1 VNVACPDISCSDR
14 HYFLYRALEPL
25 QSFLADPQVVEIAVN
40 RPGAVFVERL
50 GAEHMAFHPVA
61 ALNNAEI
68 ANIGERIAAAT
79 SQFISPAS
87 PILSAALPTGERIQ
101 VVLPP
106 AATEG
111 GAISIRRQVVSEFTL
126 DDYRDSGS
134 LEGVSLAVGGLSATD
149 RDLLNAL
156 ERNDAYGFISTAIA
170 NRVSILISGGTSSGK
185 TTFLN
190 ACLKSVD
197 PHERII
203 TLEDTRE
210 LFSPHN
216 NAVHLIASRGNQGT
230 ANVTIQSLL
239 EASLRMRPDRLFVG
253 EVRGSEAFSFLRA
266 INTGHPG
273 SMSTIHA
280 DTPLGAYEQ
289 LAMMVAQSGLSSGY
303 SKADLITYIQNVI
316 PVVIQLR
323 RDGGRRGVSE
333 IFFSRHRTASAR

>member
-1 VNVACPDISCSDR
+1 MNVVSTEFGRNDR

-25 QSFLADPQVVEIAVN
+25 KPFLNDPRVVEVSIN
-40 RPGAVFVERL
+40 RPGHVYVERL
-50 GAEHMAFHPVA
+50 GDEHMAFFSVPE
-61 ALNNAEI
+61 LTTAEI
-68 ANIGERIAAAT
+68 VNIGERVAAST
-79 SQFISPAS
+79 SQFISPTN

-106 AATEG
+106 AAPDG
-111 GAISIRRQVVSEFTL
+111 GAVSLRKQVLSDFSL
-126 DDYRDSGS
+126 DDYRDNGAFERVSVAIGS
-134 LEGVSLAVGGLSATD
+134 VSDID
-149 RDLLNAL
+149 RELIRLLRA
-156 ERNDAYGFISTAIA
+156 EDVHGFVRSAIA

-197 PHERII
+197 SRERIV

-210 LFSPHN
+210 LFPPQANS
-216 NAVHLIASRGNQGT
+216 VHLLASKGDQGT

-253 EVRGSEAFSFLRA
+253 EVRGSEAFTFLRA

-273 SMSTIHA
+273 SMTTVHA

-289 LAMMVAQSGLSSGY
+289 LAMMVMQSGLSAAY
-303 SKADLITYIQNVI
+303 PKADLLSYIRSVI
-316 PVVIQLR
+316 PIVIQLR

-333 IFFSRHRTASAR
+333 IFFARME

>member
-1 VNVACPDISCSDR
+1 MNVVSTEFGRNDR

-25 QSFLADPQVVEIAVN
+25 KPFLNDPRVVEVSIN
-40 RPGAVFVERL
+40 RPGHVYVERL
-50 GAEHMAFHPVA
+50 GDEHMAFFSVPE
-61 ALNNAEI
+61 LTTAEI
-68 ANIGERIAAAT
+68 VNIGERVAAST
-79 SQFISPAS
+79 SQFISPAN

-106 AATEG
+106 SAPDG
-111 GAISIRRQVVSEFTL
+111 GAVSLRKQVVSDFSL
-126 DDYRDSGS
+126 DDYRDNGAFERVSVAIG
-134 LEGVSLAVGGLSATD
+134 GVSDID
-149 RDLLNAL
+149 RELIRLLRA
-156 ERNDAYGFISTAIA
+156 EDVHGFVRSAIA

-197 PHERII
+197 SRERVI

-210 LFSPHN
+210 LLPPQANS
-216 NAVHLIASRGNQGT
+216 VHLLASKGDQGT

-273 SMSTIHA
+273 SMTTVHA

-289 LAMMVAQSGLSSGY
+289 LAMMVMQSGLSAAY
-303 SKADLITYIQNVI
+303 PKADLISYIRSVI
-316 PVVIQLR
+316 PIVIQLR
-323 RDGGRRGVSE
+323 RDGGRRAVAE
-333 IFFSRHRTASAR
+333 IFFARME

>member
-1 VNVACPDISCSDR
+1 MNVVSTEFGRNDR

-25 QSFLADPQVVEIAVN
+25 KPFLNDPRVVEVSIN
-40 RPGAVFVERL
+40 RPGHVYVERL
-50 GAEHMAFHPVA
+50 GDKHMAFFSVPE
-61 ALNNAEI
+61 LTTAEI
-68 ANIGERIAAAT
+68 VNIGERVAAST
-79 SQFISPAS
+79 NQFISPTN

-106 AATEG
+106 AAPDG
-111 GAISIRRQVVSEFTL
+111 GAVSLRKQVVSDFSL
-126 DDYRDSGS
+126 DDYRDNGAFERVSVAIG
-134 LEGVSLAVGGLSATD
+134 GVSDID
-149 RDLLNAL
+149 RELIRLLRA
-156 ERNDAYGFISTAIA
+156 EDVHGFVRSAIA

-197 PHERII
+197 SRERIV

-210 LFSPHN
+210 LFPPQANS
-216 NAVHLIASRGNQGT
+216 VHLLASKGDQGT
-230 ANVTIQSLL
+230 ASVTIQSLL

-273 SMSTIHA
+273 SMTTVHA

-289 LAMMVAQSGLSSGY
+289 LAMMVMQSGLSAAY
-303 SKADLITYIQNVI
+303 PKADLISYIRSVI
-316 PVVIQLR
+316 PIVIQLR

-333 IFFSRHRTASAR
+333 IFFARME